1 MPEASIAPS
10 PGNHL
15 AERKALPHSNDRYA
29 HRARARSRQVIAKV
43 KIASAVRRLGGRED
57 LLIAGLMHL
66 TNSLSAKGVAGP
78 VCRGCSIRRRTQ
90 RRGPRRNIAYCSA
103 SSGPR
108 APRASRVRRRDA
120 SIRTPPNSPF
130 AGARSGAGARA
141 KQPDLASKALVVA
154 DSVFKNTRYGFNP
167 PAER

>member
-29 HRARARSRQVIAKV
+29 HRARPRSRQVIAKV

-78 VCRGCSIRRRTQ
+78 GCRGGFVRESNPP
-90 RRGPRRNIAYCSA
+90 RGA
-103 SSGPR
+103 
-108 APRASRVRRRDA
+108 RRD
-120 SIRTPPNSPF
+120 I
-130 AGARSGAGARA
+130 G
-141 KQPDLASKALVVA
+141 
-154 DSVFKNTRYGFNP
+154 
-167 PAER
+167 